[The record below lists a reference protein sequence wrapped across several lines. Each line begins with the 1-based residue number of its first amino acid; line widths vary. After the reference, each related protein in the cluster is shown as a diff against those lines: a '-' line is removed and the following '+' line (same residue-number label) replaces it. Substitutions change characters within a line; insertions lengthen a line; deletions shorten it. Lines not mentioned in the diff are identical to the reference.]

1 MQAGVPGAP
10 PMPRAWMDFQQRGP
24 AAASNSEAPRG
35 DIHEASSAWKHCK
48 NVARDDG
55 RTPDL
60 YDLLSHSVR
69 ESQYSFPPQGWPTQ
83 VRMLNPIVND
93 MPGMVTDRYNACQ
106 TVAFCGIFPEI
117 RRAWASVDN
126 SLFLWRF
133 DKWQDIPIEYSG
145 EEQAIVSVGMCTPR
159 PGVFVEAIRHI
170 MIVCTTTEIV
180 LLGVCCSAGAGGTGD
195 DDCEE
200 VMLQPLPLYSVSSDD
215 VAMTSVA
222 CTTNGRIFL
231 GGADGNLYEIKYSAA
246 ESWRTKRCSKICHT
260 GGLRQYL
267 PSFLPGFLFGAPQ
280 ALVDLVIDPHRNILY
295 TRTQASALQV
305 YDLGTNCNET
315 PRRVAEAHEFLAE
328 ASRAMGGR
336 EVFGRGAGDK
346 KGAAVVHMAVI
357 PPAESRRLH
366 LLTVTADGRRVYW
379 AAASSRTSSKPAGPR
394 PDRLRA
400 EIARQAMPS
409 PSAAAR
415 AAGGGGAH
423 HTPARGLE
431 VVAAGYGSGTLLFA
445 ESSPGEARTRLFLL
459 SRDLT
464 IPPVGTATGAHV
476 AVAGLRESIAELDI
490 VLPGEACAI
499 KGVPSLRR
507 NLAPLLFGTAS
518 AEASVRDE
526 LTTQN
531 IAPAPRF
538 AVVTTAGVAEVERLR
553 PADVLAQLL
562 QEPGG
567 PKLELFF
574 KSYAPPEAAAMCIQ
588 LAASGPPVASS
599 AVVAHAKAAL
609 DNPLLCGE
617 PQLRDGGDGA
627 GGIGGGTAADL
638 APEEPAAHFSGGFDM
653 GAVVPVAEPEWSGAH
668 KGLCL
673 YVARL
678 LQPAWDEQIVSP
690 IRSSPAL
697 LRCALPVEALQA
709 LEDKLRAL
717 DAFLVDFLARRKA
730 RRRQGGG
737 HHDFASSLGQPASK
751 RQRLEDAARLEVKRT
766 EGVKALVSRAADACF
781 LLRALVEHNL
791 SRLSARLEDSARAS
805 LRPLRFRDWVAGDD
819 GEAVAAQLIAVL
831 VSEHLSAA
839 GGLAED
845 LAVAL
850 QQGCPSYFRESDRVY
865 YNASGLLRRAE
876 SASTSADRDAF
887 AKDAVSLLA
896 RVPLA
901 CDLTQIVPQLALLR
915 CLDAVVELSV
925 LKAAAIDPN
934 NAAYIPGPGGETAR
948 SKRDESCYSHVAA
961 VLRVL
966 AEPTTSTP
974 PPALEAFHKS
984 ISTAEKDA
992 LKEELLRRVAA
1003 TLDGLLHEAIYS
1015 TLVDTGSTRDLLSLD
1030 LISSSGPGGYLE
1042 PYLVRASGLSG
1053 AATGAGVAV
1062 GPLSP
1067 SQVAHADV
1075 LARLYIGRANYSA
1088 AAGVHELLAS
1098 RAAGLTEVPDP
1109 TLDGRIAHLQAAVLQ
1124 ARSCGDTALVD
1135 RLEVKVKVA
1144 QIQAQLIE
1152 SLTTLIA
1159 KYNGTTDSSNSWD
1172 SLGLELNLGDC
1183 EAAVSEMKRSLY
1195 SLEDLYNDIARP
1207 SHRWSSCLE
1216 LLDISV
1222 VSDLPYMRQLW
1233 DLLLKSEWKKGWE
1246 EAAASTNDVEQK
1258 AQAALRATAEAVSHL
1273 GERFYPNESSF
1284 PASSVL
1290 MRLEQAAAGTWPVP
1304 PRHEVELE
1312 STPVQRAILAACG
1325 NSYESVVRVYE
1336 SLLSSRGNDP
1346 YAEELQDH
1354 SFRLRILRS
1363 LRDVIAAGKEKA
1375 AERAPAAASGYAV
1388 GRAARRELG
1397 VLAAA
1402 CEALGSEARRVSAGE
1417 ELANEFAVLGESL
1430 QSLMGHGGDASNLYG

>member
-1 MQAGVPGAP
+1 MYKNHFSIVITPVLFY
-10 PMPRAWMDFQQRGP
+10 MP
-24 AAASNSEAPRG
+24 
-35 DIHEASSAWKHCK
+35 SSPL
-48 NVARDDG
+48 
-55 RTPDL
+55 T
-60 YDLLSHSVR
+60 LLFL
-69 ESQYSFPPQGWPTQ
+69 SFLCLQWPTQ
-83 VRMLNPIVND
+83 VRMLSPIVNE

-126 SLFLWRF
+126 SLYLWRF

-145 EEQAIVSVGMCTPR
+145 EEQAIVSVGLCTPR

-200 VMLQPLPLYSVSSDD
+200 VTLQPLPLYSVPSDD

-222 CTTNGRIFL
+222 CTANGRIFL

-267 PSFLPGFLFGAPQ
+267 PSFLPGFLFGASQ

-305 YDLGTNCNET
+305 YDLGTTCDEA
-315 PRRVAEAHEFLAE
+315 PHRVAEAHDFLAE
-328 ASRAMGGR
+328 SSRAMGGR

-346 KGAAVVHMAVI
+346 KGAVVVHMAVI

-379 AAASSRTSSKPAGPR
+379 AAASSRISSKPAGPR

-507 NLAPLLFGTAS
+507 NLAPLLIGTAA
-518 AEASVRDE
+518 AEASIRDE

-531 IAPAPRF
+531 VAPPPRF

-562 QEPGG
+562 QGPGG

-574 KSYAPPEAAAMCIQ
+574 KSYAPREAAAMCIQ

-599 AVVAHAKAAL
+599 TVVAHAKAAL

-617 PQLRDGGDGA
+617 PQLRDGGDGTGDNA
-627 GGIGGGTAADL
+627 AADV

-690 IRSSPAL
+690 IKSSPAL
-697 LRCALPVEALQA
+697 LKCALPVEGLQA

-751 RQRLEDAARLEVKRT
+751 RQRRLEDAVRLEIKRT
-766 EGVKALVSRAADACF
+766 ESVKALVSRAADACF

-791 SRLSARLEDSARAS
+791 SRLSARLEGSARAS

-845 LAVAL
+845 LAAAL

-876 SASTSADRDAF
+876 NASTSVDRDSF
-887 AKDAVSLLA
+887 TKDAVSLLA

-901 CDLTQIVPQLALLR
+901 CDLAQIVPQLALLR
-915 CLDAVVELSV
+915 SLDAVVELSV
-925 LKAAAIDPN
+925 RKAASIDPN
-934 NAAYIPGPGGETAR
+934 NAAYVPGPHGEAAR
-948 SKRDESCYSHVAA
+948 VKRDESCYSHVAS

-966 AEPTTSTP
+966 SEPITSTP
-974 PPALEAFHKS
+974 PPSLEAFQKS
-984 ISTAEKDA
+984 LSTAEKGA

-1003 TLDGLLHEAIYS
+1003 TSDGLLHEAVYS

-1030 LISSSGPGGYLE
+1030 VLSSSVSGGYLE

-1053 AATGAGVAV
+1053 AASGAGVTT

-1075 LARLYIGRANYSA
+1075 LARLYIGRTNYSA
-1088 AAGVHELLAS
+1088 AAGVYELLAS

-1124 ARSCGDTALVD
+1124 ARSCGDTTLVD

-1152 SLTTLIA
+1152 SLTTLFG
-1159 KYNGTTDSSNSWD
+1159 KYNGAPDSSNSWD
-1172 SLGLELNLGDC
+1172 SLALELKRDDC

-1207 SHRWSSCLE
+1207 SHQWSSCVE
-1216 LLDISV
+1216 LLDTSV
-1222 VSDLPYMRQLW
+1222 VSDVPYMRQLW
-1233 DLLLKSEWKKGWE
+1233 DLLLKSEWQKGWD
-1246 EAAASTNDVEQK
+1246 EAAASTHDVEQR
-1258 AQAALRATAEAVSHL
+1258 AHAALRATAEAVSHL

-1290 MRLEQAAAGTWPVP
+1290 MRLEQAAAGTWPVI

-1312 STPVQRAILAACG
+1312 STPVQRAMLAACG

-1346 YAEELQDH
+1346 HAEELQVH
-1354 SFRLRILRS
+1354 SFKLRILRS
-1363 LRDVIAAGKEKA
+1363 LRDVIAAGKQKA
-1375 AERAPAAASGYAV
+1375 AERAPAAASGYAGV
-1388 GRAARRELG
+1388 RAARRELG

-1402 CEALGSEARRVSAGE
+1402 CEAFGSESRRLSDGE

-1430 QSLMGHGGDASNLYG
+1430 QSLMGYDGGANSLYG

>member
-1 MQAGVPGAP
+1 
-10 PMPRAWMDFQQRGP
+10 
-24 AAASNSEAPRG
+24 
-35 DIHEASSAWKHCK
+35 
-48 NVARDDG
+48 
-55 RTPDL
+55 
-60 YDLLSHSVR
+60 
-69 ESQYSFPPQGWPTQ
+69 
-83 VRMLNPIVND
+83 MLTPIVNE

-145 EEQAIVSVGMCTPR
+145 EEQAIVSVGLCTPR

-180 LLGVCCSAGAGGTGD
+180 LLGVCCSAGASGD

-200 VMLQPLPLYSVSSDD
+200 VTLQPLPLYSVPSDD

-231 GGADGNLYEIKYSAA
+231 GGADGNLYEIKYSAG
-246 ESWRTKRCSKICHT
+246 ESWRSKRCSKICHT

-305 YDLGTNCNET
+305 YDLGTTCDEA

-328 ASRAMGGR
+328 SSRAMGGR

-346 KGAAVVHMAVI
+346 KGAVVVHMAVI

-409 PSAAAR
+409 PSSAAR

-431 VVAAGYGSGTLLFA
+431 VIAAGYGSGTLLLA
-445 ESSPGEARTRLFLL
+445 ESTPGEARTRLFLL

-499 KGVPSLRR
+499 KGVPSWRR
-507 NLAPLLFGTAS
+507 NLAPLLIGTTT
-518 AEASVRDE
+518 EASVRDE

-531 IAPAPRF
+531 VAPPPRF

-574 KSYAPPEAAAMCIQ
+574 KSYAAPEAAAMCIQ
-588 LAASGPPVASS
+588 LAASGPPAASS

-609 DNPLLCGE
+609 DNPFLCGE
-617 PQLRDGGDGA
+617 PQLRDAGDG
-627 GGIGGGTAADL
+627 TAEL

-678 LQPAWDEQIVSP
+678 LQPAWDELVVSP
-690 IRSSPAL
+690 LRSSPGL
-697 LRCALPVEALQA
+697 YQCALPIEALQA

-730 RRRQGGG
+730 RRRQGG
-737 HHDFASSLGQPASK
+737 HEFATSIGQPVSK
-751 RQRLEDAARLEVKRT
+751 RQRLEDATRLEVKRT

-845 LAVAL
+845 LAAAL
-850 QQGCPSYFRESDRVY
+850 QQGCPSYFREADRVY

-876 SASTSADRDAF
+876 NAVAAADRDAF

-901 CDLTQIVPQLALLR
+901 CDLAQIVPQLALLR
-915 CLDAVVELSV
+915 ALDAVVELSIR
-925 LKAAAIDPN
+925 KAAAIDPN
-934 NAAYIPGPGGETAR
+934 NAAYIPGPDGDTPR

-966 AEPTTSTP
+966 AEPLTSTP
-974 PPALEAFHKS
+974 PPALEAFQKS
-984 ISTAEKDA
+984 ISSAEKDG
-992 LKEELLRRVAA
+992 LKEELLRRIAG
-1003 TLDGLLHEAIYS
+1003 TSDGLLHEAMYS
-1015 TLVDTGSTRDLLSLD
+1015 TLVDTGATRDLLSLD
-1030 LISSSGPGGYLE
+1030 LLSSAPYLE

-1053 AATGAGVAV
+1053 AATTGAAA

-1075 LARLYIGRANYSA
+1075 LARLYIGRTNYSA
-1088 AAGVHELLAS
+1088 AAGVYELLAS
-1098 RAAGLTEVPDP
+1098 RAAGLTELPDP
-1109 TLDGRIAHLQAAVLQ
+1109 TLDGRISHLQAAVLQ

-1144 QIQAQLIE
+1144 QVQAHLITA
-1152 SLTTLIA
+1152 LTTLLE
-1159 KYNGTTDSSNSWD
+1159 KYHSSDSSSSSSSWE
-1172 SLGLELNLGDC
+1172 SLGLELKHDDC

-1195 SLEDLYNDIARP
+1195 TLEDLYNDIARP
-1207 SHRWSSCLE
+1207 SHQWSSCLE
-1216 LLDISV
+1216 LLDTSV
-1222 VSDLPYMRQLW
+1222 VSDIPYMRQLW
-1233 DLLLKSEWKKGWE
+1233 DLLLKSEWQKGWD
-1246 EAAASTNDVEQK
+1246 EAAASNTAADVEEK
-1258 AQAALRATAEAVSHL
+1258 ATAALRAAADAVANL

-1290 MRLEQAAAGTWPVP
+1290 MRLEQAAAGSWPTI
-1304 PRHEVELE
+1304 PRHEVELD

-1325 NSYESVVRVYE
+1325 TSYEAVVRVYE
-1336 SLLSSRGNDP
+1336 TLLSSRGNDP
-1346 YAEELQDH
+1346 YAEEVQVPT
-1354 SFRLRILRS
+1354 FRLRILKS
-1363 LRDVIAAGKEKA
+1363 LKDIIAAGKDKA
-1375 AERAPAAASGYAV
+1375 AEHSAAAGYAGV
-1388 GRAARRELG
+1388 RAARGELG

-1402 CEALGSEARRVSAGE
+1402 CAAFGSEARRLSVGVAGE
-1417 ELANEFAVLGESL
+1417 VLANEFAVLGESL
-1430 QSLMGHGGDASNLYG
+1430 QALMGYAGGGFGGGGSNLYG

>member
-1 MQAGVPGAP
+1 
-10 PMPRAWMDFQQRGP
+10 
-24 AAASNSEAPRG
+24 
-35 DIHEASSAWKHCK
+35 
-48 NVARDDG
+48 
-55 RTPDL
+55 
-60 YDLLSHSVR
+60 
-69 ESQYSFPPQGWPTQ
+69 
-83 VRMLNPIVND
+83 MLNPIVNE

-145 EEQAIVSVGMCTPR
+145 EEQAIVSVGLCTPR

-180 LLGVCCSAGAGGTGD
+180 LLGVCCSAGASGTGD

-200 VMLQPLPLYSVSSDD
+200 VTLQPLPLYSVPSDD
-215 VAMTSVA
+215 VAMISVA
-222 CTTNGRIFL
+222 KTANGRIFL

-267 PSFLPGFLFGAPQ
+267 PSFLPGFLFGASQ

-305 YDLGTNCNET
+305 YDLGTKCDDA
-315 PRRVAEAHEFLAE
+315 PHRVAEAHEFLADS
-328 ASRAMGGR
+328 SRAMGGR

-346 KGAAVVHMAVI
+346 KGAVVVHMAVI

-379 AAASSRTSSKPAGPR
+379 AAASSRISSKPAGPR

-445 ESSPGEARTRLFLL
+445 ESTPGEARTRLFLL

-507 NLAPLLFGTAS
+507 NLAPLLIGTAA
-518 AEASVRDE
+518 AEASIRDE

-531 IAPAPRF
+531 VAPPPRF

-553 PADVLAQLL
+553 PVDVLAQLL

-574 KSYAPPEAAAMCIQ
+574 KSYAAPEAAAMCIQ
-588 LAASGPPVASS
+588 LVASGPPVASS

-617 PQLRDGGDGA
+617 PQLRDSGDGA
-627 GGIGGGTAADL
+627 GGTTTADL
-638 APEEPAAHFSGGFDM
+638 APEEPAAHLSGGFDM

-690 IRSSPAL
+690 IKSSPAL
-697 LRCALPVEALQA
+697 LKCALPLEGLQA

-717 DAFLVDFLARRKA
+717 DAFLVDFLARRKG
-730 RRRQGGG
+730 RRRQGGER
-737 HHDFASSLGQPASK
+737 HDFASSLGQPASK

-791 SRLSARLEDSARAS
+791 SRLSARLEDAARTS

-845 LAVAL
+845 LAAAL

-876 SASTSADRDAF
+876 SATTTADRDAF
-887 AKDAVSLLA
+887 TKDAVSLLVK
-896 RVPLA
+896 VPLA
-901 CDLTQIVPQLALLR
+901 CDLAQIVPQLALLR
-915 CLDAVVELSV
+915 SLDAVVELSV
-925 LKAAAIDPN
+925 RKAAAIDPN
-934 NAAYIPGPGGETAR
+934 NAAFVPGPNGEAAR
-948 SKRDESCYSHVAA
+948 VKRNESCYTYVAS

-966 AEPTTSTP
+966 ATPTTSTP
-974 PPALEAFHKS
+974 PPSLEAFQKTLS
-984 ISTAEKDA
+984 AAEKDV
-992 LKEELLRRVAA
+992 LKKELLLKVAA
-1003 TLDGLLHEAIYS
+1003 TTDGLLHEAVYS

-1030 LISSSGPGGYLE
+1030 VLSSSIPGGYLE

-1053 AATGAGVAV
+1053 AASGAGVAV

-1075 LARLYIGRANYSA
+1075 LARLYIGRTNYSA
-1088 AAGVHELLAS
+1088 AAGVYELLAS
-1098 RAAGLTEVPDP
+1098 RAAGLTQVPDP
-1109 TLDGRIAHLQAAVLQ
+1109 TLDGRISHLQAAVLQ

-1144 QIQAQLIE
+1144 QIQAQLIN
-1152 SLTTLIA
+1152 SLTTLLEE
-1159 KYNGTTDSSNSWD
+1159 YNGTTGSSNSWD
-1172 SLGLELNLGDC
+1172 SLGLELKRDDC

-1207 SHRWSSCLE
+1207 SHRWSACVE
-1216 LLDISV
+1216 LLDTSV
-1222 VSDLPYMRQLW
+1222 VSDVPYMRQLW
-1233 DLLLKSEWKKGWE
+1233 DLLLKSEWQKGWD
-1246 EAAASTNDVEQK
+1246 EAAASTNDVEHR

-1290 MRLEQAAAGTWPVP
+1290 MRLEQAAAGTWPVT

-1312 STPVQRAILAACG
+1312 SRPVQRAMLAACG
-1325 NSYESVVRVYE
+1325 NSYESGVRVYE

-1346 YAEELQDH
+1346 YAEELQVH

-1363 LRDVIAAGKEKA
+1363 LRDIIAAGKDKA
-1375 AERAPAAASGYAV
+1375 VERAPAAASGYAGV
-1388 GRAARRELG
+1388 RAARRELG

-1402 CEALGSEARRVSAGE
+1402 CEAFGSEARRVAAGE

-1430 QSLMGHGGDASNLYG
+1430 QSLMGFGGVSSLYG